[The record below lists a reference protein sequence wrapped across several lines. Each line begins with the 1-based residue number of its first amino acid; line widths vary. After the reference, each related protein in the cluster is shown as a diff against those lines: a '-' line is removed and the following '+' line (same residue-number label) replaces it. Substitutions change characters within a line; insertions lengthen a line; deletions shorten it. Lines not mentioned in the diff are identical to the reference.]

1 MVFDNIFNSA
11 GKSAGL
17 FSVTT
22 DGSKPQPGADVDFE
36 DADDGTYDDTSTSLF
51 DNAIHGA
58 SSRAKVV
65 QETSPEA
72 RAILGFLGS
81 FVQTTQASADAQAR
95 YARDPGSVSTTAA
108 AGMQESST
116 TITKHSGLQKDKD
129 LANRPEKDDFA
140 KMPKTPEPP
149 TAPEPTAQEPE
160 PPKTPKTLKPT
171 AEDPPAST

>member
-116 TITKHSGLQKDKD
+116 TITKHSGLQRTRTWRTGPRRTTSPRCP
-129 LANRPEKDDFA
+129 RPRSPHRPRA
-140 KMPKTPEPP
+140 HRPG
-149 TAPEPTAQEPE
+149 AGA
-160 PPKTPKTLKPT
+160 PKTPKTLKPT